1 MMKPLLHL
9 ITVLSLNLA
18 VVVPALATVYQT
30 DANGPWSMSTTW
42 QGGLVPPTTMMA
54 TDTVHIDHSLTAAAD
69 IILTPGARLTINAT
83 GNLDITG
90 YSLINQSNGGGLFM
104 GGVNLYGSLTCDYLR
119 NYGFSWIF
127 IEPGAYFRVN
137 GNVDNLGDIYITGI
151 LEVVGGDFN
160 HRAADIWVF
169 SGGLISITNGDF
181 NNYSTIRNLFPNS
194 CIGILDGSFINHKNA
209 YIVGSGGVSAA
220 DNVDNSANPQS
231 NWAGVTWCAGGNGI
245 NVDPLLEDCSGP
257 CNVVLPVEI
266 AHFEAIPEAEGTV
279 RIAWTTTIE
288 TNSERFR
295 LERSYDLQE
304 FELVGEMEAAGIST
318 ENINYEL
325 QDRDHRGG
333 LIYYRLTEI
342 DIEGQ
347 ARMHSQVVSAFV
359 EAPNQPF
366 VAYPNPAQDRLTI
379 QVGLEIVENASI
391 EIVNLQGAIVLT
403 QKVNASTQQ
412 IELRD
417 LPRGLYIVNLKK
429 QVSTES
435 LKLVLD

>member
-1 MMKPLLHL
+1 MKRLLPL
-9 ITVLSLNLA
+9 IAVLLLNLA
-18 VVVPALATVYQT
+18 AFSPAFATVYQT
-30 DANGPWSMSTTW
+30 DANGAWSMTTTW
-42 QGGLVPPTTMMA
+42 LGGLVPPTTMTA
-54 TDTVHIDHSLTAAAD
+54 TDTVNIDHALTAAAD
-69 IILTPGARLTINAT
+69 IILTPGARLTINAS
-83 GNLDITG
+83 GALDITG
-90 YSLINQSNGGGLFM
+90 YSLINQSNGGGLYM

-127 IEPGAYFRVN
+127 IEPGAYLRVN
-137 GNVDNLGDIYITGI
+137 GDVDNLGDIYVTGI

-194 CIGILDGSFINHKNA
+194 CIGILDGSFINHKNG

-220 DNVDNSANPQS
+220 DNVDNSANPQT

-266 AHFEAIPEAEGTV
+266 AHFEAVPAAEGIV
-279 RIAWTTTIE
+279 RLAWTTTVE
-288 TNSERFR
+288 TNSLHFR
-295 LERSYDLQE
+295 IERSYDLQE
-304 FELVGEMEAAGIST
+304 FEWVGEIDAAGNST
-318 ENINYEL
+318 EQLNYEL
-325 QDRDHRGG
+325 NDQDHRGG

-347 ARMHSQVVSAFV
+347 EHVHGQVVSAFI
-359 EAPNQPF
+359 EAPEQLF
-366 VAYPNPAQDRLTI
+366 VAYPNPAKDVLTV
-379 QVGLEIVENASI
+379 QVDLESVESATI
-391 EIVNLQGAIVLT
+391 EIVNLQGAIVHT
-403 QKVNASTQQ
+403 QKINASTQQ

-417 LPRGLYIVNLKK
+417 LPRGLYMLNLKK
-429 QVSTES
+429 LLSTES